1 MSRRAFTLV
10 ELLVSV
16 TLAVTVLAMATDLFS
31 GGRFERIDAA
41 ARLLEADMAWAR
53 SRALASPS
61 DPVMLRIDADG
72 GGYRVSASS
81 APDVALEGPN
91 GPIRIRFGEDR
102 GRSAAGVRL
111 AGAPS
116 RDVVF
121 GPFGGVMDPVPTLTF
136 TMIGGDERGVLALD
150 ALTGDATVT
159 YQSSDP

>member
-1 MSRRAFTLV
+1 MNRRAFTLV

-16 TLAVTVLAMATDLFS
+16 TLAVTVLALATDLFS
-31 GGRFERIDAA
+31 GSRFERIDAA

-61 DPVMLRIDADG
+61 DPVMVRIDADG
-72 GGYRVSASS
+72 GGYRVAASS

-91 GPIRIRFGEDR
+91 GPLRLRFGESR
-102 GRSAAGVRL
+102 GRAAVGVRL
-111 AGAPS
+111 ASTPS

-136 TMIGGDERGVLALD
+136 TMEAGAERGVLALD

-159 YQSSDP
+159 YQSSTP